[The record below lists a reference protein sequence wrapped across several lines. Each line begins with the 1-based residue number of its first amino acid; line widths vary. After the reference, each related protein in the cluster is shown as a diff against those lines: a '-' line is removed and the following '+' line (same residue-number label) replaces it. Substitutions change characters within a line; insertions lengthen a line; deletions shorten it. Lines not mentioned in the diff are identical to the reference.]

1 MTTSMSIQSA
11 VLTHQK
17 DMVFHANAI
26 FRGPART
33 TPDKTKLTE
42 RAANRF
48 AGSRAKKFLSYYRP
62 YRGLLL
68 ADLLSAVVISAAALL
83 LPVCTNFI
91 TKNLLAIKG
100 ALGTL
105 DSIYV
110 LGVAMLALVALQA
123 LCTLFVDYQGHVM
136 GAKMERDMRRE
147 LFEHYQKLSF
157 SFYDRQRTG
166 QLMARITN
174 DLLSLAELYHHGP
187 EDLAIASLELI
198 GVLIILAHIDRTLTL
213 MVLCFLPLMFVFAL
227 HFSRRMIASLR
238 LSKDRIGD
246 INARVED
253 SLAGIRVVKSF
264 TNEAFET
271 ARFNY
276 ENDRFLASRSE
287 GYQSEAWFSGGM
299 AAFTQLITIA
309 VIVFGA
315 TGIARGSLDLADL
328 LTFLMCVAVLVDPI
342 HRLVNFARLYQEGST
357 GFDRFFEMLQME
369 PDMPD
374 QAGATELTHVR
385 GDITFRNVSFRYAD
399 DSPLVLKNLSLE
411 MKAGEFVALVGASGV
426 GKTTLCSLI
435 PRFYD
440 TTAGDILIDGRNVRG
455 VRPQSL
461 RQNIGI
467 VQQDVYLFAGTVAEN
482 LRYGKPDASID
493 EIIEA
498 AKMAHSHDFIMAL
511 PNGYDTEIGE
521 RGVKLSGGQK
531 QRISIARVFLKNPPI
546 LIFDEATSALDNES
560 ERAVQE
566 SLHHLARDRTTLVIA
581 HRLSTVR
588 NARRIAVLTEE
599 GIAEEGTHAELVSSG
614 GAYARLYNTQASM

>member
-1 MTTSMSIQSA
+1 MRTLHSG
-11 VLTHQK
+11 
-17 DMVFHANAI
+17 
-26 FRGPART
+26 GPARVGA
-33 TPDKTKLTE
+33 DKTRLTE
-42 RAANRF
+42 RAATRF
-48 AGSRAKKFLSYYRP
+48 AGSRAEKFLSYYKP
-62 YRGLLL
+62 YRWMLL
-68 ADLLSAVVISAAALL
+68 ADLLCAIVISAAALL

-91 TKNLLAIKG
+91 TKNLLAKEGAPG
-100 ALGTL
+100 AL
-105 DSIYV
+105 DKIYA
-110 LGVAMLALVALQA
+110 LGAAMLALVALQA

-187 EDLAIASLELI
+187 EDLSIAALELI
-198 GVLIILAHIDRTLTL
+198 GVLVILAHIDGMLTL
-213 MVLCFLPLMFVFAL
+213 IVLCFLPVMFMFGL
-227 HFSRRMIASLR
+227 HFSRRMIAALR

-287 GYQSEAWFSGGM
+287 GYRSEAWFSGGM

-315 TGIARGSLDLADL
+315 AGIARAALDLADL
-328 LTFLMCVAVLVDPI
+328 LTFLMCVAVLIDPI
-342 HRLVNFARLYQEGST
+342 RRLVNFARTYQEGST

-374 QAGATELTHVR
+374 QAGAAELTHVR
-385 GDITFRNVSFRYAD
+385 GDIKFRNVSFRYAE
-399 DSPLVLKNLSLE
+399 DSPFVLKNLSLE
-411 MKAGEFVALVGASGV
+411 IRAGEFVALVGASGV

-440 TTAGDILIDGRNVRG
+440 ATEGDILIDGKNVRDI
-455 VRPQSL
+455 RPQSL

-467 VQQDVYLFAGTVAEN
+467 VQQDAYLFAGTVAEN
-482 LRYGKPDASID
+482 LRYGKPDASLR
-493 EIIEA
+493 EIVDA
-498 AKMAHSHDFIMAL
+498 AKQAHADDFIMAL

-531 QRISIARVFLKNPPI
+531 QRLSIARVFLKNPPI

-560 ERAVQE
+560 EQSVQE
-566 SLHHLARDRTTLVIA
+566 SLHRLARDRTMLVIA

-588 NARRIAVLTEE
+588 NAGRIVVLTDY

-614 GAYARLYNTQASM
+614 GAYARLYNTQASI

>member
-1 MTTSMSIQSA
+1 MRTLFSG
-11 VLTHQK
+11 
-17 DMVFHANAI
+17 
-26 FRGPART
+26 GPART

-68 ADLLSAVVISAAALL
+68 VDLLSAVVISAAALL

-91 TKNLLAIKG
+91 TKNLFATKG
-100 ALGTL
+100 APGAL
-105 DSIYV
+105 DTIYE

-157 SFYDRQRTG
+157 SFYDRQRSG

-213 MVLCFLPLMFVFAL
+213 MVLCFLPVMFVFAL
-227 HFSRRMIASLR
+227 HFSRRMIAALR

-374 QAGATELTHVR
+374 QAGAADLTHVR

-440 TTAGDILIDGRNVRG
+440 TTAGDILIDGRNVRD

-482 LRYGKPDASID
+482 LRYGKPDASPD
-493 EIIEA
+493 EIVDA
-498 AKMAHSHDFIMAL
+498 ARLAHAHDFIMAL

>member
-1 MTTSMSIQSA
+1 MRTLFSG
-11 VLTHQK
+11 
-17 DMVFHANAI
+17 
-26 FRGPART
+26 GPART
-33 TPDKTKLTE
+33 TPDRTKLTE

-91 TKNLLAIKG
+91 TKNLLATKG
-100 ALGTL
+100 APGAL
-105 DSIYV
+105 DRIYA

-213 MVLCFLPLMFVFAL
+213 MVLCFLPVMFVFAL
-227 HFSRRMIASLR
+227 HFSRRMIAALR

-253 SLAGIRVVKSF
+253 SLVGIRVVKSF

-374 QAGATELTHVR
+374 QAGAAELTHVR

-440 TTAGDILIDGRNVRG
+440 ATEGDILIDGRNVRE

-498 AKMAHSHDFIMAL
+498 AKMAHAHDFIMAL

-531 QRISIARVFLKNPPI
+531 QRLSIARVFLKNPPI

-566 SLHHLARDRTTLVIA
+566 SLHRLARNRTTLVIA

-588 NARRIAVLTEE
+588 NAGRILVLTED
-599 GIAEEGTHAELVSSG
+599 GIAEEGTHSELISSG
-614 GAYARLYNTQASM
+614 GAYARLYNTQASI

>member
-1 MTTSMSIQSA
+1 MRTLHSRGLARASA
-11 VLTHQK
+11 
-17 DMVFHANAI
+17 
-26 FRGPART
+26 
-33 TPDKTKLTE
+33 DKTRLNE
-42 RAANRF
+42 RDATSF
-48 AGSRAKKFLSYYRP
+48 ARSRAQKFLSYYKP
-62 YRGLLL
+62 YRGLLA
-68 ADLLSAVVISAAALL
+68 ADLLCSIVISAAALL

-91 TKNLLAIKG
+91 TKNLLAREGAPG
-100 ALGTL
+100 AL
-105 DSIYV
+105 DKIYA
-110 LGVAMLALVALQA
+110 LGAAMLALVTLQA

-174 DLLSLAELYHHGP
+174 DLFSLAELYHHGP
-187 EDLAIASLELI
+187 EDLSIAALELI
-198 GVLIILAHIDRTLTL
+198 GVLVILAHIDGTLTL
-213 MVLCFLPLMFVFAL
+213 IVMCFLPVMFLFAM
-227 HFSRRMIASLR
+227 HFSRPMIAALR

-276 ENDRFLASRSE
+276 ENDRFLSSRSE
-287 GYQSEAWFSGGM
+287 GYRSEAWFSGGM
-299 AAFTQLITIA
+299 AAFSQLITIA
-309 VIVFGA
+309 VIVLGA
-315 TGIARGSLDLADL
+315 AGIARAALDLADL
-328 LTFLMCVAVLVDPI
+328 LTFLMCVAVLIDPI
-342 HRLVNFARLYQEGST
+342 RRLVNIARLYQEGST
-357 GFDRFFEMLQME
+357 GFDRFLEMLRME
-369 PDMPD
+369 PDTPD
-374 QAGATELTHVR
+374 QAGAAELTHVR
-385 GDITFRNVSFRYAD
+385 GDIEFRNVSFRYAG

-411 MKAGEFVALVGASGV
+411 IRAGEFVALVGASGV

-440 TTAGDILIDGRNVRG
+440 TTEGEILIDGMNVSDI
-455 VRPQSL
+455 RPQSL

-482 LRYGKPDASID
+482 LRYGKPDASLG
-493 EIIEA
+493 EIIDA
-498 AKMAHSHDFIMAL
+498 AKHAHAHDFIMAL
-511 PNGYDTEIGE
+511 PAGYDTEIGE

-531 QRISIARVFLKNPPI
+531 QRLSIARVFLKNPPI

-560 ERAVQE
+560 ERSVQQ
-566 SLHHLARDRTTLVIA
+566 SLLQLARDRTTLVIA

-588 NARRIAVLTEE
+588 NARRIVVMTGD
-599 GIAEEGTHAELVSSG
+599 GIAEEGTHAELVASG
-614 GAYARLYNTQASM
+614 GAYARLYSTQASI

>member
-1 MTTSMSIQSA
+1 MRKLHS
-11 VLTHQK
+11 
-17 DMVFHANAI
+17 
-26 FRGPART
+26 RGPARLGA
-33 TPDKTKLTE
+33 DKTRLTQ
-42 RAANRF
+42 RAATRF
-48 AGSRAKKFLSYYRP
+48 AGSRAKKFLSYYKP

-68 ADLLSAVVISAAALL
+68 ADLLCAIIISTAALM
-83 LPVCTNFI
+83 LPVCASFI
-91 TKNLLAIKG
+91 TKNLLAKEVAPG
-100 ALGTL
+100 AL
-105 DSIYV
+105 DKIYG

-123 LCTLFVDYQGHVM
+123 VCTLFVDYQGHVM

-174 DLLSLAELYHHGP
+174 DLLCLAELYHHGP
-187 EDLAIASLELI
+187 EDLAIAALELI
-198 GVLIILAHIDRTLTL
+198 GVLVILARIDRTLTL
-213 MVLCFLPLMFVFAL
+213 IVLCFLPVMFLFAL
-227 HFSRRMIASLR
+227 HFSRRMIAALR

-276 ENDRFLASRSE
+276 ENDRFLASRSA
-287 GYQSEAWFSGGM
+287 GYRSEAWFSGGM

-315 TGIARGSLDLADL
+315 AGIARAVLDLADL

-342 HRLVNFARLYQEGST
+342 HRLVNFARLYQEGIT

-374 QAGATELTHVR
+374 QAGAADLNQVR
-385 GDITFRNVSFRYAD
+385 GDITFRNVSFRYGD
-399 DSPLVLKNLSLE
+399 DSPLVLKTLSLE
-411 MKAGEFVALVGASGV
+411 IRPGEFIALVGASGV

-440 TTAGDILIDGRNVRG
+440 ATEGDILIDGRNVREI
-455 VRPQSL
+455 RPQSL

-467 VQQDVYLFAGTVAEN
+467 VQQDIYLFAGTVAEN
-482 LRYGKPDASID
+482 LRYGKPDASPD

-498 AKMAHSHDFIMAL
+498 AKLAHVHDFITAL
-511 PNGYDTEIGE
+511 PNAYDTEIGE
-521 RGVKLSGGQK
+521 RGIRLSGGQK
-531 QRISIARVFLKNPPI
+531 QRLSIARVFLKNPPI

-560 ERAVQE
+560 ERSVQQ
-566 SLHHLARDRTTLVIA
+566 SLHRLARGRTTLVIA
-581 HRLSTVR
+581 HRLSTVK
-588 NARRIAVLTEE
+588 NAGRIVVLTED
-599 GIAEEGTHAELVSSG
+599 GIAEEGTHAELVNSG
-614 GAYARLYNTQASM
+614 GAYARLYNTQASI

>member
-1 MTTSMSIQSA
+1 M
-11 VLTHQK
+11 
-17 DMVFHANAI
+17 
-26 FRGPART
+26 RT
-33 TPDKTKLTE
+33 LHSRDSGRIGADKIKLAE
-42 RAANRF
+42 RAASRF
-48 AGSRAKKFLSYYRP
+48 AGSRARKFLSYYRP
-62 YRGLLL
+62 YRGWLL
-68 ADLLSAVVISAAALL
+68 ADLLCAVIISASALL
-83 LPVCTNFI
+83 LPVCANFI
-91 TKNLLAIKG
+91 TKNLLVKEGAPG
-100 ALGTL
+100 ALHK
-105 DSIYV
+105 IYG
-110 LGVAMLALVALQA
+110 LGVVMLALVALQA
-123 LCTLFVDYQGHVM
+123 VCTLFVDFQGHVM

-174 DLLSLAELYHHGP
+174 DLFSLAELYHHGP
-187 EDLAIASLELI
+187 EDLAIAALELT
-198 GVLIILAHIDRTLTL
+198 GVLVILAHIDRTLTL
-213 MVLCFLPLMFVFAL
+213 IVLCFLPAMLLFAL
-227 HFSRRMIASLR
+227 HFSRRMIAALR

-271 ARFNY
+271 ARFNF

-287 GYQSEAWFSGGM
+287 GYRSEAWFSGGM
-299 AAFTQLITIA
+299 AAFTQLVTIA

-315 TGIARGSLDLADL
+315 AGIARGSLDLADL

-342 HRLVNFARLYQEGST
+342 RRMVNLARLYQEGST

-369 PDMPD
+369 RDIPD
-374 QAGATELTHVR
+374 QAGTVELTQVR
-385 GDITFRNVSFRYAD
+385 GEITFRNVSFRYAC
-399 DSPLVLKNLSLE
+399 DSPFVLKDLSLVIR
-411 MKAGEFVALVGASGV
+411 AGELVALVGASGV

-440 TTAGDILIDGRNVRG
+440 ATEGDILIDGRNVRD
-455 VRPQSL
+455 VRPRSL
-461 RQNIGI
+461 RRNIGI

-482 LRYGKPDASID
+482 LRYGKPDASLD

-498 AKMAHSHDFIMAL
+498 AKQAHAHDFIMAL
-511 PNGYDTEIGE
+511 PNRYDSEIGE

-531 QRISIARVFLKNPPI
+531 QRLSIARVFLKNPPI

-560 ERAVQE
+560 ERSIQE
-566 SLHHLARDRTTLVIA
+566 SLQRLARNRTTLVIA

-588 NARRIAVLTEE
+588 NAGRIVVLTED
-599 GIAEEGTHAELVSSG
+599 GIAQEGTHDELIESA

>member
-1 MTTSMSIQSA
+1 MRTLDSGGT
-11 VLTHQK
+11 
-17 DMVFHANAI
+17 
-26 FRGPART
+26 ARVGA
-33 TPDKTKLTE
+33 DKTRLTE
-42 RAANRF
+42 RDATRF
-48 AGSRAKKFLSYYRP
+48 AGSRAKKFLSYYKP

-68 ADLLSAVVISAAALL
+68 ADLLCAIIISAAALM
-83 LPVCTNFI
+83 LPVCANFV
-91 TKNLLAIKG
+91 TKNLLAKEGAPG
-100 ALGTL
+100 ALDKIYTL
-105 DSIYV
+105 
-110 LGVAMLALVALQA
+110 GAAMLALVALQA
-123 LCTLFVDYQGHVM
+123 VCNLFVDYEGHVM

-147 LFEHYQKLSF
+147 LFEHYQRLSF

-187 EDLAIASLELI
+187 EDLAIAALELI
-198 GVLIILAHIDRTLTL
+198 GVLVILAHIDRTLTL
-213 MVLCFLPLMFVFAL
+213 IVLCFLPLMFLFAL
-227 HFSRRMIASLR
+227 YFSRRMIAALR

-287 GYQSEAWFSGGM
+287 GYRSEAWFSGGM

-315 TGIARGSLDLADL
+315 AGIARAALDLADL

-342 HRLVNFARLYQEGST
+342 RRLVNFARLYQEGST
-357 GFDRFFEMLQME
+357 GFDRFFEMLQTE
-369 PDMPD
+369 PGMPD
-374 QAGATELTHVR
+374 QAGAAELTQVR
-385 GDITFRNVSFRYAD
+385 GDITFRNVSFRYAA
-399 DSPLVLKNLSLE
+399 DSPVVLKDLFLE
-411 MKAGEFVALVGASGV
+411 IKAGEFVALVGASGV

-440 TTAGDILIDGRNVRG
+440 ATEGDVLIDGRNVRDI
-455 VRPQSL
+455 RPQSL

-482 LRYGKPDASID
+482 LLYGRPDAGRD
-493 EIIEA
+493 EIIKA
-498 AKMAHSHDFIMAL
+498 AKLAHAHDFIMMF
-511 PNGYDTEIGE
+511 PNAYDTEIGE

-531 QRISIARVFLKNPPI
+531 QRLSIARVFLKNPPI

-560 ERAVQE
+560 ERSVQE
-566 SLHHLARDRTTLVIA
+566 SLHRLARNRTTLVIA

-588 NARRIAVLTEE
+588 NAGRIVVLTED
-599 GIAEEGTHAELVSSG
+599 GIAEEGTHAELVTSG

>member
-1 MTTSMSIQSA
+1 MRTLHS
-11 VLTHQK
+11 V
-17 DMVFHANAI
+17 D
-26 FRGPART
+26 PARVGA
-33 TPDKTKLTE
+33 DKTRLTE
-42 RAANRF
+42 RAATRF

-68 ADLLSAVVISAAALL
+68 GDLLSALIISAAALL
-83 LPVCTNFI
+83 LPVCANFI
-91 TKNLLAIKG
+91 TKNLLAKGGASG
-100 ALGTL
+100 AL
-105 DSIYV
+105 DKIYA
-110 LGVAMLALVALQA
+110 LGAAMLALVALQT
-123 LCTLFVDYQGHVM
+123 LCTLFLDYQGHVM

-187 EDLAIASLELI
+187 EDLAIAGLELI
-198 GVLIILAHIDRTLTL
+198 GVLIILAHIDKMLTL
-213 MVLCFLPLMFVFAL
+213 IVVCFLPVMFLFAL
-227 HFSRRMIASLR
+227 HFSRRMIAALR

-264 TNEAFET
+264 TNEGFET

-287 GYQSEAWFSGGM
+287 GYRSEAWFSGGM

-315 TGIARGSLDLADL
+315 AGIARGSLDLADL

-342 HRLVNFARLYQEGST
+342 RRLVNFVRLYQEGST

-369 PDMPD
+369 PDLPD
-374 QAGATELTHVR
+374 QAGTVELTQVR
-385 GDITFRNVSFRYAD
+385 GDITFRNVSFRYSD
-399 DSPLVLKNLSLE
+399 DSPFVLENLSLE
-411 MKAGEFVALVGASGV
+411 IRAGELVALVGASGV

-440 TTAGDILIDGRNVRG
+440 ATKGDILIDGTNVRDI
-455 VRPQSL
+455 RPQSL

-467 VQQDVYLFAGTVAEN
+467 VQQDVYLFAGTAAEN
-482 LRYGKPDASID
+482 LRYGRPDASLD

-498 AKMAHSHDFIMAL
+498 AKLAHAHDFIVAL

-531 QRISIARVFLKNPPI
+531 QRLSIARVFLKNPPI

-560 ERAVQE
+560 ERSVQE
-566 SLHHLARDRTTLVIA
+566 SLHRLARNRTTLVIA

-588 NARRIAVLTEE
+588 NAGRIVVLTDD
-599 GIAEEGTHAELVSSG
+599 GIAEEGTHDELVTSG
-614 GAYARLYNTQASM
+614 GAYARLYNTQASI

>member
-1 MTTSMSIQSA
+1 M
-11 VLTHQK
+11 
-17 DMVFHANAI
+17 
-26 FRGPART
+26 
-33 TPDKTKLTE
+33 TE

-91 TKNLLAIKG
+91 TKNLLATKG
-100 ALGTL
+100 APGAL
-105 DSIYV
+105 DRIYA

-187 EDLAIASLELI
+187 EHLAIASLELI
-198 GVLIILAHIDRTLTL
+198 GVLIILAHIDRALTL
-213 MVLCFLPLMFVFAL
+213 MVLCFLPVMFVFAL
-227 HFSRRMIASLR
+227 HFSRRMIAALR

-253 SLAGIRVVKSF
+253 SLVGIRVVKSF
-264 TNEAFET
+264 TNEAFEA

-315 TGIARGSLDLADL
+315 TGIARRSLDLADL

-357 GFDRFFEMLQME
+357 GFDRFFEMLQIE

-374 QAGATELTHVR
+374 QAGAAELTHVR

-440 TTAGDILIDGRNVRG
+440 ATEGDILIDGRNVRE

-482 LRYGKPDASID
+482 LRYGKPDAIID

-498 AKMAHSHDFIMAL
+498 AKMAHAHDFIMAL

-521 RGVKLSGGQK
+521 RGLKLSGGQK
-531 QRISIARVFLKNPPI
+531 QRLSIARVFLKNPPI

-566 SLHHLARDRTTLVIA
+566 SLHRLARNRTTLVIA

-588 NARRIAVLTEE
+588 NAGRILVLSED
-599 GIAEEGTHAELVSSG
+599 GIAEEGTHSELVSSG
-614 GAYARLYNTQASM
+614 GAYARLYNTQASI

>member
-1 MTTSMSIQSA
+1 MRKLHS
-11 VLTHQK
+11 V
-17 DMVFHANAI
+17 D
-26 FRGPART
+26 PARVGA
-33 TPDKTKLTE
+33 DKTRPTE
-42 RAANRF
+42 RAATGF

-68 ADLLSAVVISAAALL
+68 ADLLSALIISAAALL
-83 LPVCTNFI
+83 LPVCANFI
-91 TKNLLAIKG
+91 TKNLLGKEGAPG
-100 ALGTL
+100 AL
-105 DSIYV
+105 DKIYA
-110 LGVAMLALVALQA
+110 LGAAMLALVALQT
-123 LCTLFVDYQGHVM
+123 LCTLFLDYQGHVM

-147 LFEHYQKLSF
+147 LFQHYQKLSF

-187 EDLAIASLELI
+187 EDLAIAALELI

-213 MVLCFLPLMFVFAL
+213 IVLCFLPVMFLFAL
-227 HFSRRMIASLR
+227 HFSRRMIAALR

-287 GYQSEAWFSGGM
+287 GYRSEAWFSGGM
-299 AAFTQLITIA
+299 AAFTQLITIT

-315 TGIARGSLDLADL
+315 AGIARGALDLADL
-328 LTFLMCVAVLVDPI
+328 LTFLMCVAVLIDPI
-342 HRLVNFARLYQEGST
+342 RRLVNFARLYQEGST

-374 QAGATELTHVR
+374 QAGAAELTQVR
-385 GDITFRNVSFRYAD
+385 GGITFRNVSFRYSD
-399 DSPLVLKNLSLE
+399 DSPFVLKNLSLE
-411 MKAGEFVALVGASGV
+411 IRAGELVALVGASGV

-440 TTAGDILIDGRNVRG
+440 ATEGDILIDGTNVRD

-467 VQQDVYLFAGTVAEN
+467 VQQDVYLFAGTAAEN
-482 LRYGKPDASID
+482 LRYGKPDASPD

-498 AKMAHSHDFIMAL
+498 AKLAHAHDFIMAL

-531 QRISIARVFLKNPPI
+531 QRLSIARVFLKNPPI

-560 ERAVQE
+560 ERSVQD
-566 SLHHLARDRTTLVIA
+566 SLHRLARNRPTLVIA

-588 NARRIAVLTEE
+588 NAGRIVVLTED
-599 GIAEEGTHAELVSSG
+599 GIAEEGTHDELVTSG
-614 GAYARLYNTQASM
+614 GAYAQLYNTQASI

>member
-1 MTTSMSIQSA
+1 MRTLFSG
-11 VLTHQK
+11 
-17 DMVFHANAI
+17 
-26 FRGPART
+26 GPART

-42 RAANRF
+42 LAATRI

-91 TKNLLAIKG
+91 TKNLLATKG
-100 ALGTL
+100 APSAL
-105 DSIYV
+105 DRIYA

-213 MVLCFLPLMFVFAL
+213 MVLCFLPVMFLFAL
-227 HFSRRMIASLR
+227 HFSRRMIAALR

-287 GYQSEAWFSGGM
+287 GYRSEAWFSGGM

-315 TGIARGSLDLADL
+315 TGIARESLDLADL

-369 PDMPD
+369 PGMPD
-374 QAGATELTHVR
+374 QAGAAELTHVQ

-440 TTAGDILIDGRNVRG
+440 ATEGDILIDGSNVRE

-498 AKMAHSHDFIMAL
+498 ANMAHAHEFIMAL

-531 QRISIARVFLKNPPI
+531 QRLSIARVFLKNPPI

-566 SLHHLARDRTTLVIA
+566 SLHRLARNRTTLVIA

-588 NARRIAVLTEE
+588 NAERIVVLTED
-599 GIAEEGTHAELVSSG
+599 GIAEEGTHSELVSSG
-614 GAYARLYNTQASM
+614 GAYSRLYNTQASI

>member
-1 MTTSMSIQSA
+1 MRTLHSESWSRASA
-11 VLTHQK
+11 
-17 DMVFHANAI
+17 
-26 FRGPART
+26 
-33 TPDKTKLTE
+33 DKTRLIE
-42 RAANRF
+42 RVATIV
-48 AGSRAKKFLSYYRP
+48 AGPRAKKFLSYYKP

-68 ADLLSAVVISAAALL
+68 ADLLCAIIISAAALL
-83 LPVCTNFI
+83 LPVCANFI
-91 TKNLLAIKG
+91 TKNLLAKEG
-100 ALGTL
+100 GPAALER
-105 DSIYV
+105 IYA
-110 LGVAMLALVALQA
+110 LGVAMLALVVFQVV
-123 LCTLFVDYQGHVM
+123 CTLFVDYQGHVM

-166 QLMARITN
+166 QLMTRITN
-174 DLLSLAELYHHGP
+174 DLFSLAELFHHGP
-187 EDLAIASLELI
+187 EDLAIAALELT
-198 GVLIILAHIDRTLTL
+198 GVLLILAHIDRTLTVI
-213 MVLCFLPLMFVFAL
+213 VLCFLPVMFLFAI
-227 HFSRRMIASLR
+227 HFSRRMIAALR

-246 INARVED
+246 VNARVED

-271 ARFNY
+271 ARFSY

-287 GYQSEAWFSGGM
+287 GYRSEAWFSGGM

-315 TGIARGSLDLADL
+315 AGITRGSLDLADL
-328 LTFLMCVAVLVDPI
+328 LTFMMCVGVLVDPI
-342 HRLVNFARLYQEGST
+342 RRLVNFARTYQEGAS

-369 PDMPD
+369 PDLPD
-374 QAGATELTHVR
+374 HTGAFELAAVR
-385 GDITFRNVSFRYAD
+385 GDITFRDVSFRYSD
-399 DSPLVLKNLSLE
+399 DAPLVLKNLSLE
-411 MKAGEFVALVGASGV
+411 ILAGEFVALVGASGV

-440 TTAGDILIDGRNVRG
+440 ATAGDILIDGRNVRDI
-455 VRPQSL
+455 RPHSL

-482 LRYGKPDASID
+482 LRYGKPDASTD

-498 AKMAHSHDFIMAL
+498 AKRAHAHDFITAL
-511 PNGYDTEIGE
+511 PSGYETEIGE

-531 QRISIARVFLKNPPI
+531 QRLSIARVFLKNPPI

-560 ERAVQE
+560 ERAIQE
-566 SLHHLARDRTTLVIA
+566 SLQRLARNRTTLVIA

-588 NARRIAVLTEE
+588 NAGRIVVLTED
-599 GIAEEGTHAELVSSG
+599 GIAEQGTHAELVSSG
-614 GAYARLYNTQASM
+614 GAYARLYHTHASI

>member
-1 MTTSMSIQSA
+1 MQMRLS
-11 VLTHQK
+11 
-17 DMVFHANAI
+17 
-26 FRGPART
+26 RGAART
-33 TPDKTKLTE
+33 TPDKTKLSE

-48 AGSRAKKFLSYYRP
+48 AGSRARKFLSYYKP

-68 ADLLSAVVISAAALL
+68 ADLLSAIIISAAALL

-91 TKNLLAIKG
+91 TKSLLAKGGVPG
-100 ALGTL
+100 AL
-105 DSIYV
+105 DKIYTF
-110 LGVAMLALVALQA
+110 GAAMLALVALQA

-213 MVLCFLPLMFVFAL
+213 IVLCFIPVMFLFAL
-227 HFSRRMIASLR
+227 HFSRRMIAALR

-253 SLAGIRVVKSF
+253 SLSGIRVVKSF

-271 ARFNY
+271 ARFGY

-374 QAGATELTHVR
+374 LAGAAELTRVR
-385 GDITFRNVSFRYAD
+385 GDITFRNVSFRYAG
-399 DSPLVLKNLSLE
+399 DSPLVLKNLTLDIR
-411 MKAGEFVALVGASGV
+411 AGEFVALVGASGV
-426 GKTTLCSLI
+426 GKTTLCALI

-440 TTAGDILIDGRNVRG
+440 ATDGDILIDGSNVRE

-482 LRYGKPDASID
+482 LRYGKLDARLD

-498 AKMAHSHDFIMAL
+498 AKMAHAHDFIMAL
-511 PNGYDTEIGE
+511 PNGYDSEIGE

-531 QRISIARVFLKNPPI
+531 QRLSIARVFLKNPPI

-566 SLHHLARDRTTLVIA
+566 SLHRLARNRTTLVIA

-588 NARRIAVLTEE
+588 NAGRIVVLTED
-599 GIAEEGTHAELVSSG
+599 GIAEEGTHDELVRSG
-614 GAYARLYNTQASM
+614 GAYARLYNTQASI

>member
-1 MTTSMSIQSA
+1 M
-11 VLTHQK
+11 
-17 DMVFHANAI
+17 
-26 FRGPART
+26 RT
-33 TPDKTKLTE
+33 LHSRDSGRVGADKIKLAE
-42 RAANRF
+42 RAASRF
-48 AGSRAKKFLSYYRP
+48 AGSRARKFLSYYKP

-68 ADLLSAVVISAAALL
+68 ADLLCAIIISAAALL

-91 TKNLLAIKG
+91 TKNLLATKG
-100 ALGTL
+100 APGALAR
-105 DSIYV
+105 IYA

-187 EDLAIASLELI
+187 EDLAIAALELT
-198 GVLIILAHIDRTLTL
+198 GVLVILAHIDRTLTL
-213 MVLCFLPLMFVFAL
+213 IVLCFLPSMFLFAL
-227 HFSRRMIASLR
+227 HFSRRMIAALR

-271 ARFNY
+271 ARFNS
-276 ENDRFLASRSE
+276 ENDRFLASRSA
-287 GYQSEAWFSGGM
+287 GYRSEAWFSGGM

-315 TGIARGSLDLADL
+315 AGIARSALDLADL

-342 HRLVNFARLYQEGST
+342 RRLVNFARLYQEGST

-369 PDMPD
+369 RDMPD
-374 QAGATELTHVR
+374 QAGAAELTQVR
-385 GDITFRNVSFRYAD
+385 GDITFRNVSFRYGD
-399 DSPLVLKNLSLE
+399 DSPFVLKNLSLE
-411 MKAGEFVALVGASGV
+411 MKAGEFVALVGSSGV

-440 TTAGDILIDGRNVRG
+440 ATEGDILIDGRNVRE

-461 RQNIGI
+461 RQNVGI

-482 LRYGKPDASID
+482 LRYGKPEASQA
-493 EIIEA
+493 EVVA
-498 AKMAHSHDFIMAL
+498 AAVAANAHDFIMAL
-511 PNGYDTEIGE
+511 ADGYDTDVGQ

-531 QRISIARVFLKNPPI
+531 QRLTIARAFLKDPAI

-560 ERAVQE
+560 ERAVQQALLE
-566 SLHHLARDRTTLVIA
+566 LARARTTLVIA

-588 NARRIAVLTEE
+588 NADRILVLTED
-599 GIAEEGTHAELVSSG
+599 GIAEEGTHSELVSSG

>member
-1 MTTSMSIQSA
+1 MRTLDSGGT
-11 VLTHQK
+11 
-17 DMVFHANAI
+17 
-26 FRGPART
+26 ARVGA
-33 TPDKTKLTE
+33 DKTRLTE
-42 RAANRF
+42 RDATRF
-48 AGSRAKKFLSYYRP
+48 AGSRAKKFLSYYKP

-68 ADLLSAVVISAAALL
+68 ADLLCAIIISAAALM
-83 LPVCTNFI
+83 LPVCANFI
-91 TKNLLAIKG
+91 TKNLLAKEGAPG
-100 ALGTL
+100 ALDKIYTL
-105 DSIYV
+105 
-110 LGVAMLALVALQA
+110 GAAMLALVALQA
-123 LCTLFVDYQGHVM
+123 VCNLFVDYEGHVM

-147 LFEHYQKLSF
+147 LFEHYQRLSF

-187 EDLAIASLELI
+187 EDLAIAALELI
-198 GVLIILAHIDRTLTL
+198 GALVILAHIDRTLTL
-213 MVLCFLPLMFVFAL
+213 IVLCFLPLMFLFAL
-227 HFSRRMIASLR
+227 YFSRRMIAALR

-264 TNEAFET
+264 TNEALET

-287 GYQSEAWFSGGM
+287 GYRSEAWFSGGM

-315 TGIARGSLDLADL
+315 AGIARAALDLADL

-342 HRLVNFARLYQEGST
+342 RRLVNFARLYQEGST
-357 GFDRFFEMLQME
+357 GFDRFFEMLQTE
-369 PDMPD
+369 PGMPD
-374 QAGATELTHVR
+374 QAGAAELTQVR
-385 GDITFRNVSFRYAD
+385 GDITFRNVSFRYTA
-399 DSPLVLKNLSLE
+399 DSPVVLKDLFLE
-411 MKAGEFVALVGASGV
+411 IRAGEFVALVGASGV

-440 TTAGDILIDGRNVRG
+440 ATEGDILIDGRNVRDI
-455 VRPQSL
+455 RPQSL

-482 LRYGKPDASID
+482 LLYGRPDAGRD
-493 EIIEA
+493 EIIKA
-498 AKMAHSHDFIMAL
+498 AKLAHAHDFIMMF
-511 PNGYDTEIGE
+511 PNAYDTEIGE

-531 QRISIARVFLKNPPI
+531 QRLSIARVFLKDPPI

-560 ERAVQE
+560 ERSVQE
-566 SLHHLARDRTTLVIA
+566 SLHRLARNRTTLVIA

-588 NARRIAVLTEE
+588 NAGRIVVLTED
-599 GIAEEGTHAELVSSG
+599 GIAEEGTHAELVTSG

>member
-1 MTTSMSIQSA
+1 M
-11 VLTHQK
+11 
-17 DMVFHANAI
+17 
-26 FRGPART
+26 
-33 TPDKTKLTE
+33 
-42 RAANRF
+42 
-48 AGSRAKKFLSYYRP
+48 
-62 YRGLLL
+62 LL

-91 TKNLLAIKG
+91 TKNLLATKG
-100 ALGTL
+100 APGAL
-105 DSIYV
+105 DRIYA

-187 EDLAIASLELI
+187 EHLAIASLELI
-198 GVLIILAHIDRTLTL
+198 GVLIILAHIDRALTL
-213 MVLCFLPLMFVFAL
+213 MVLCFLPVMFVFAL
-227 HFSRRMIASLR
+227 HFSRRMIAALR

-253 SLAGIRVVKSF
+253 SLVGIRVVKSF
-264 TNEAFET
+264 TNEAFEA

-315 TGIARGSLDLADL
+315 TGIARRSLDLADL

-342 HRLVNFARLYQEGST
+342 RRLVNFARLYQEGST
-357 GFDRFFEMLQME
+357 GFDRFFEMLQIE

-374 QAGATELTHVR
+374 QAGAAELTHVR

-440 TTAGDILIDGRNVRG
+440 ATEGDILIDGRNVRE

-482 LRYGKPDASID
+482 LRYGKPDAIID

-498 AKMAHSHDFIMAL
+498 AKMAHAHDFIMAL

-521 RGVKLSGGQK
+521 RGLKLSGGQK
-531 QRISIARVFLKNPPI
+531 QRLSIARVFLKNPPI

-566 SLHHLARDRTTLVIA
+566 SLHRLARNRTTLVIA

-588 NARRIAVLTEE
+588 NAGRILVLSED
-599 GIAEEGTHAELVSSG
+599 GIAEEGTHSELVSSG
-614 GAYARLYNTQASM
+614 GAYARLYNTQASI

>member
-1 MTTSMSIQSA
+1 MRTLHSG
-11 VLTHQK
+11 
-17 DMVFHANAI
+17 
-26 FRGPART
+26 GPGRVGA
-33 TPDKTKLTE
+33 DKTRLTE
-42 RAANRF
+42 RAATRF
-48 AGSRAKKFLSYYRP
+48 GGSRAIKFLSYYKP

-68 ADLLSAVVISAAALL
+68 ADLLCAIIISAAALL
-83 LPVCTNFI
+83 LPICTNFI
-91 TKNLLAIKG
+91 TKNLLAEGGTPG
-100 ALGTL
+100 ALDKIYTL
-105 DSIYV
+105 
-110 LGVAMLALVALQA
+110 GAAMLALVALQA

-157 SFYDRQRTG
+157 SFYDGQRTG

-187 EDLAIASLELI
+187 EDLAIAALELI
-198 GVLIILAHIDRTLTL
+198 GVLVILTHIDRTLTL
-213 MVLCFLPLMFVFAL
+213 IVLCFLPVMFLFAL
-227 HFSRRMIASLR
+227 HFSRRMIAALR

-276 ENDRFLASRSE
+276 ENDRFLASRSV
-287 GYQSEAWFSGGM
+287 GYRSEAWFSGGM

-315 TGIARGSLDLADL
+315 AGIARAALDLADL

-342 HRLVNFARLYQEGST
+342 RRLVNFARLYQEGST

-369 PDMPD
+369 PGMPD
-374 QAGATELTHVR
+374 QAGAAELTRVR
-385 GDITFRNVSFRYAD
+385 GDIMFRNVSFRYAG
-399 DSPLVLKNLSLE
+399 DSPIVLKNLTLDIR
-411 MKAGEFVALVGASGV
+411 AGELVALVGASGV

-440 TTAGDILIDGRNVRG
+440 ATEGDIFIDGSNVRE

-482 LRYGKPDASID
+482 LRYGKPDASED

-498 AKMAHSHDFIMAL
+498 AKMAHAHDFIMAL
-511 PNGYDTEIGE
+511 PNGYDSEIGE

-531 QRISIARVFLKNPPI
+531 QRLSIARVFLKNPPI

-566 SLHHLARDRTTLVIA
+566 SLHRLARNRTTLVIA

-588 NARRIAVLTEE
+588 NAGRIVVLTED
-599 GIAEEGTHAELVSSG
+599 GIAEEGTHDELVTSG
-614 GAYARLYNTQASM
+614 GAYARLYITQASI